1 MVGKERLELSR
12 ISALDPKSS
21 VATITPLALK
31 MVGDEGIEP
40 PRLECKSSRLP
51 LHQSPKNMDARSSNA
66 LDYVVLQITA

>member
-21 VATITPLALK
+21 VATITPLALQ

-40 PRLECKSSRLP
+40 PHLECKSSRLP
-51 LHQSPKNMDARSSNA
+51 LHQSP
-66 LDYVVLQITA
+66 L

>member
-31 MVGDEGIEP
+31 MVRVAGFEP
-40 PRLECKSSRLP
+40 
-51 LHQSPKNMDARSSNA
+51 AVIA
-66 LDYVVLQITA
+66 